1 MSEPIYSADRSLYGK
16 LRRRA
21 SKLIYRKRARLEGLK
36 RPLITFSFDDAPQS
50 ALTEGARILE
60 AYDARGTYFIST
72 GLMGNESHLGKYLT
86 GDEVRALSDRGHE
99 IACHTYEH
107 LDCGRTDAN
116 TIAHSLARNRAE
128 LSALGVTGISTF
140 AYPYGDVSPQAKSV
154 LSRTYASARALHHG
168 LITTGT
174 DLNQAPAI
182 GIEGENGEAVGIKW
196 IEAARATKDAWLVLY
211 THDVREAP
219 STWGCT
225 IKTFE
230 RLVRCAREHDFEIV
244 TYAEGVRRATGTA

>member
-1 MSEPIYSADRSLYGK
+1 MSEAIYNADRSVYGK
-16 LRRRA
+16 LRRRV
-21 SKLIYRKRARLEGLK
+21 SKLIYRKPARLEGLK

-60 AYDARGTYFIST
+60 AYDARGTYFISA
-72 GLMGNESHLGKYLT
+72 GLMGAESHLGAYLT
-86 GDEVRALSDRGHE
+86 GNEIRELADRGHE

-107 LDCGRTDAN
+107 LDCGRAN
-116 TIAHSLARNRAE
+116 AQTIAHSLELNRAE
-128 LSALGVTGISTF
+128 LAVLGVTGISTF

-154 LSRTYASARALHHG
+154 LSKTYASARALHHD

-182 GIEGENGEAVGIKW
+182 GIEGDDGEAVGLKW
-196 IEAARATKDAWLVLY
+196 LETARATRNSWLVLY

-219 STWGCT
+219 SSWGCT

-230 RLVRCAREHDFEIV
+230 TLVKSARDHDLEIV
-244 TYAEGVRRATGTA
+244 TYAEGVRRAT

>member
-1 MSEPIYSADRSLYGK
+1 MSEAIYSADRSLYGK
-16 LRRRA
+16 LRRRV
-21 SKLIYRKRARLEGLK
+21 SKLIYRKPARLEGLK

-50 ALTEGARILE
+50 ALTEGAQILE
-60 AYDARGTYFIST
+60 AYGARGTYFIST

-86 GDEVRALSDRGHE
+86 GNEVRQLADRGHE

-107 LDCGRTDAN
+107 LDCGRADAK
-116 TIAHSLARNRAE
+116 TIAQSLAHNRAA
-128 LSALGVTGISTF
+128 LAALGITGISTF
-140 AYPYGDVSPQAKSV
+140 AYPYGDVSPQAKAV
-154 LSRTYASARALHHG
+154 LNNTYTSARALHHG

-182 GIEGENGEAVGIKW
+182 GIEGADGEANGLKW
-196 IEAARATKDAWLVLY
+196 LEAARATPDSWLVLY
-211 THDVREAP
+211 THDVRETP

-230 RLVRCAREHDFEIV
+230 SLVKAARDHDFEIV
-244 TYAEGVRRATGTA
+244 TYAKGIRRAA